1 MGSAAH
7 AVRCRSRAPTETRLS
22 MPSIYRVQR
31 GDTLGTIARKCY
43 GDAARFPLI
52 VSANHITNP
61 DRLLVGQELLI
72 PDAGTAAQGVA
83 PPAPPPPGAGI
94 ALSRTSQLNEE
105 RLRQLHPIVATRG
118 RSMVDLA
125 AHAGL
130 GLLVTQG
137 LRTWE
142 EQDALYAK
150 GRTVPPI
157 GRQFVVS
164 NARGGQSWHNFGLAF
179 DIVVLDAVGKSDW
192 DTSHPGWA
200 RAAQL
205 GKSVGLEWGGDWKGF
220 KDMPHFQYTGGLTLG
235 ECRSLAQG
243 GLAPLWARIR

>member
-1 MGSAAH
+1 
-7 AVRCRSRAPTETRLS
+7 
-22 MPSIYRVQR
+22 MPATYKVQK
-31 GDTLGTIARKCY
+31 GDTLGTIARKFY

-61 DRLLVGQELLI
+61 DRLAVGQELVI
-72 PDAGTAAQGVA
+72 PDASTAAQGLA
-83 PPAPPPPGAGI
+83 APAPPPAPVPGI
-94 ALSRTSQLNEE
+94 PLSGRTTQLNEE

-125 AHAGL
+125 AQLGL

-142 EQDALYAK
+142 EQDQLYAK
-150 GRTVPPI
+150 GRTKAPI
-157 GRQFVVS
+157 GRQFIVT

-179 DIVVLDAVGKSDW
+179 DIVVLDALGKTDW

-200 RAAQL
+200 RAAEL

-220 KDMPHFQYTGGLTLG
+220 KDMPHFQYTGGLTLVQ
-235 ECRSLAQG
+235 CRDLARD
-243 GLAPLWARIR
+243 GLPPLWARVR

>member
-1 MGSAAH
+1 
-7 AVRCRSRAPTETRLS
+7 
-22 MPSIYRVQR
+22 MPSTYRVQR
-31 GDTLGTIARKCY
+31 GDTLGTIARKFY
-43 GDAARFPLI
+43 GDASRFPLL

-61 DRLLVGQELLI
+61 DRLAVGQELLV
-72 PDAGTAAQGVA
+72 PDAATAAQGIGT
-83 PPAPPPPGAGI
+83 PAPPPQATGI
-94 ALSRTSQLNEE
+94 ALSGRTTQLNEE

-157 GRQFVVS
+157 GKQFIVT

-179 DIVVLDAVGKSDW
+179 DIVVLDSLGKSNW

-200 RAAQL
+200 KAAQL

-220 KDMPHFQYTGGLTLG
+220 KDMPHFQYTGGLTLS
-235 ECRSLAQG
+235 ECRNLAQG

>member
-1 MGSAAH
+1 
-7 AVRCRSRAPTETRLS
+7 
-22 MPSIYRVQR
+22 MPSSYKVQK
-31 GDTLGTIARKCY
+31 GDTLGTIAKKFY

-61 DRLLVGQELLI
+61 DRLAVGQELLI
-72 PDAGTAAQGVA
+72 PDAATAAQGFA
-83 PPAPPPPGAGI
+83 TPAPPPAPPAGI
-94 ALSRTSQLNEE
+94 SLPGRTAQLNEE

-118 RSMVDLA
+118 RSMIDLA

-137 LRTWE
+137 LRTSE
-142 EQDALYAK
+142 EQDVLYAK

-157 GRQFVVS
+157 GKQFVVT

-179 DIVVLDAVGKSDW
+179 DIVVLDALGKNDW
-192 DTSHPGWA
+192 DVSHPGWA
-200 RAAQL
+200 KAAEL

-220 KDMPHFQYTGGLTLG
+220 KDMPHFQYTGGLTLA
-235 ECRSLAQG
+235 ECQGLAQS
-243 GLAPLWARIR
+243 GLPPVWARIR

>member
-1 MGSAAH
+1 
-7 AVRCRSRAPTETRLS
+7 
-22 MPSIYRVQR
+22 MPSSYKVRK
-31 GDTLGTIARKCY
+31 GDTLGTIAKKLY

-61 DRLLVGQELLI
+61 DRLAVGQELLI
-72 PDAGTAAQGVA
+72 PDAATAVQGLA
-83 PPAPPPPGAGI
+83 TPAPPPAPRAGI
-94 ALSRTSQLNEE
+94 GLQGRTAQLNEE
-105 RLRQLHPIVATRG
+105 RLRPLHPIVATRG
-118 RSMVDLA
+118 RSMIDLA

-137 LRTWE
+137 LRTSE

-157 GRQFVVS
+157 GKKFVVT

-179 DIVVLDAVGKSDW
+179 DIVVLDALGKNDW
-192 DTSHPGWA
+192 DVSHPGWA
-200 RAAQL
+200 QAAEL

-220 KDMPHFQYTGGLTLG
+220 KDMPHFQYTGGLTLVD
-235 ECRSLAQG
+235 CR
-243 GLAPLWARIR
+243 GLAPSGLPALWARIR